1 MNSKLLISLVII
13 AMSLKSSAQV
23 QFAYYVG
30 AQATSALYKV
40 NGVKQPTQYK
50 SGYMGGMA
58 AKVEF
63 DNQLYFFPTV
73 FYSMKGYK
81 VTLNMPSTPPSEHAI
96 NNDVTVHAIEFAPL
110 FQYDF
115 NRKISHLFVRFGP
128 SVDAIFSGHEKFD
141 ARDSI
146 GGKTE
151 TIERPMKFAFS
162 EYGRFTTQANLHF
175 GYETGR
181 GLTVFAF
188 YQHGFGSLN
197 NHDGGPKIFHR
208 VVGLSMGWLFG
219 HNPLVMDTR
228 PLDR

>member
-1 MNSKLLISLVII
+1 MNSRLFISLAII
-13 AMSLKSSAQV
+13 AMSLNTAAQV

-30 AQATSALYKV
+30 GQGISALYKV
-40 NGVKQPTQYK
+40 QEIKQPTQYK

-73 FYSMKGYK
+73 FYSLKGYK
-81 VTLNMPSTPPSEHAI
+81 VILNKPSFPPSEYAI
-96 NNDVTVHAIEFAPL
+96 NNDVSVHAIEFAPL

-115 NRKISHLFVRFGP
+115 NRKLSHLFVRFGP

-141 ARDSI
+141 TRDSS
-146 GGKTE
+146 GKTE
-151 TIERPMKFAFS
+151 TIARPMKFAFS

-175 GYETGR
+175 GYETGK
-181 GLTVFAF
+181 GLMVFAF

-219 HNPLVMDTR
+219 RNPLVMDTR
-228 PLDR
+228 PIDR

>member
-1 MNSKLLISLVII
+1 MNSRLFISLAFI
-13 AMSLKSSAQV
+13 AMSFTSKAQV

-30 AQATSALYKV
+30 GQGTSALYKV
-40 NGVKQPTQYK
+40 TGVKQPTQYK
-50 SGYMGGMA
+50 PGYMAGMA

-73 FYSMKGYK
+73 FYTLKGYK
-81 VTLNMPSTPPSEHAI
+81 VTLNLPSMPPSEYAI
-96 NNDVTVHAIEFAPL
+96 NNDVSVQAIEFAPL

-115 NRKISHLFVRFGP
+115 NRKLSHLFVRFGP
-128 SVDAIFSGHEKFD
+128 SVDATFSGHETFD
-141 ARDSI
+141 ARDSAGTI
-146 GGKTE
+146 E
-151 TIERPMKFAFS
+151 TIDRPMKFAFS

-175 GYETGR
+175 GYETGK
-181 GLTVFAF
+181 GLMVFAF